1 MSLEPKK
8 LLVLVVDRDNDIKR
22 KTGISTPIVGFEENL
37 KAAQS
42 FALNDPEEADVNAMF
57 GALKIYKELV
67 DRFGKENV
75 EIATLAG
82 EEEESIESD
91 VKIMHELESVLKKFP
106 ADSVVFVSDGVTD
119 EFVLPIVSSRVPVIS
134 VKRLVVRQSESV
146 ERTWLLLGRY
156 LKLAFTEPKYSRMFL
171 GIPGVLL
178 TLIGLLYLLN
188 LISPPLILTVIGI
201 VLIFR
206 GFNIDQKLMALYNWF
221 TGFFKLPAY
230 RQLTAFANLVAVLL
244 IFLGFYIGY
253 TSSISTLI
261 SIYPNPPDPSTYTW
275 WWIDKIPLILGA
287 FLTSGIDI
295 IATAMII
302 SITSIIVYRALVR
315 DSRFWGAVRSIV
327 LVIWIWALLKRTGIL
342 VLSTTIGP
350 FEETQIWILLFI
362 SILGVVT
369 MTITLIITRILS
381 RMYSDYFKPRK
392 EKLKEKF

>member
-67 DRFGKENV
+67 ERFGEENV

-82 EEEESIESD
+82 EEKESIEAD

-106 ADSVVFVSDGVTD
+106 ADGVVFVSDGVTD

-178 TLIGLLYLLN
+178 TLTGLLYLLN
-188 LISPPLILTVIGI
+188 LISPPLILTVVGI

-206 GFNIDQKLMALYNWF
+206 GFNIDQKIMALYNWF
-221 TGFFKLPAY
+221 MNFFKMPAY
-230 RQLTAFANLVAVLL
+230 RQLTAFANLVAVIL

-287 FLTSGIDI
+287 FLTAGIDI

-302 SITSIIVYRALVR
+302 SIASIIVYRVLVR
-315 DSRFWGAVRSIV
+315 DSRFWSAVRSTV
-327 LVIWIWALLKRTGIL
+327 LIIWIWALLKRTGIL
-342 VLSTTIGP
+342 ILSTTIGP
-350 FEETQIWILLFI
+350 FEETQIPTLILI
-362 SILGVVT
+362 SVLGVVT